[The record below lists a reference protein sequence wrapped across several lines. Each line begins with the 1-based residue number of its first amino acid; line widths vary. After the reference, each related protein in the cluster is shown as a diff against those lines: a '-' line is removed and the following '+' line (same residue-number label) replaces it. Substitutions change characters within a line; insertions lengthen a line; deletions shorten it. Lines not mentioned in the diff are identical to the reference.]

1 MKVLWAP
8 WRMEY
13 IVSHKEKD
21 CIFCIRAAAKNDRDN
36 LVLYRGSTVFV
47 MMNKYPYNNGHL
59 MVVPYAHQSSLS
71 GLDDDTRL
79 ELMNTTQRGIE
90 ALGIFHPEAFNVGI
104 NIGKVAGAGVED
116 HIHIHIVPRWGGDT
130 NFMAVTGETR
140 VIPEH
145 IMDTYDKLY
154 PVFNKS

>member
-13 IVSHKEKD
+13 IVSNKEKE
-21 CIFCIRAAAKNDRDN
+21 CIFCVRAVAKNDRDN
-36 LVLYRGSTVFV
+36 LVLYRGATVFV

-59 MVVPYAHQSSLS
+59 MVVPYAHQSSLA
-71 GLDDDTRL
+71 GLDENTRL
-79 ELMNTTQRGIE
+79 ELMNTTQKGIE
-90 ALGIFHPEAFNVGI
+90 ALGIFRPEAFNIGI
-104 NIGKVAGAGVED
+104 NIGKVAGAGIEE

-145 IMDTYDKLY
+145 ILDTYDKLY
-154 PVFNKS
+154 PVFNKT

>member
-1 MKVLWAP
+1 MNVLWAP

-13 IVSHKEKD
+13 IVSEKGKE
-21 CIFCIRAAAKNDRDN
+21 CIFCVRAASKNDRDN
-36 LVLYRGSTVFV
+36 LVLYRGATVFV

-59 MVVPYAHQSSLS
+59 MVVPYSHQSSLS
-71 GLDDDTRL
+71 GLDENTRL
-79 ELMNTTQRGIE
+79 ELMNTVQKGVE
-90 ALGIFHPEAFNVGI
+90 CLGIFRPEAFNIGI
-104 NIGKVAGAGVED
+104 NIGRVAGAGIEE

-145 IMDTYDKLY
+145 ILNTYDKLY
-154 PVFNKS
+154 PVFNKV